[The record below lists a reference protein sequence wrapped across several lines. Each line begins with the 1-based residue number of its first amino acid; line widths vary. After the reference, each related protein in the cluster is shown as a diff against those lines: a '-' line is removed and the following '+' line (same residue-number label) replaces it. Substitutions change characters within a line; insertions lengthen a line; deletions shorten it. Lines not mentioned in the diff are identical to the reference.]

1 MEKIGLLGFI
11 FGMAGLSW
19 GIMAFGQI
27 NVMKKDIETL
37 KEMVQKLGK
46 ESD

>member
-1 MEKIGLLGFI
+1 MLGFI

-27 NVMKKDIETL
+27 NIVKKDVETL
-37 KEMVQKLGK
+37 KETVQNLSG

>member
-1 MEKIGLLGFI
+1 MESFGLLGFI

-37 KEMVQKLGK
+37 KETVLKLGGD
-46 ESD
+46 SD